1 MPPCVRPWLPCV
13 ALTTVVAV
21 LAAGHALRRPAAVL
35 SAPVPEG
42 AAPRAAVEDKA
53 VYDFARLNPAAAAA
67 LEGKKSRFL
76 VVLDSPA
83 DARLG
88 QVCYDC
94 ATPDDS
100 ERTLYLKPGQ
110 WVEDEM
116 VVEARLTVLHYP
128 RRERSDGASF
138 PAFTEY
144 RLTDAVRPR
153 P

>member
-1 MPPCVRPWLPCV
+1 MPLCVRPWLPCV
-13 ALTTVVAV
+13 ALTTVAAV
-21 LAAGHALRRPAAVL
+21 LAAGHALRRPAVPT
-35 SAPVPEG
+35 APVPEV
-42 AAPRAAVEDKA
+42 AAPQAAVEDKA
-53 VYDFARLNPAAAAA
+53 VYDFARLNPTAAEA

-83 DARLG
+83 DVRLG

-94 ATPDDS
+94 ATPDDN

-110 WVEDEM
+110 WEEDEM
-116 VVEARLTVLHYP
+116 VVEVRLTVLHYRP
-128 RRERSDGASF
+128 RQRSDGTSF

-144 RLTDAVRPR
+144 RLTDAARPR